1 MSSPGQTIQFN
12 KIVDLSHPLAPGK
25 EPRKLEARQIF
36 ADEVAPVRRL
46 PDQWY
51 IMHELALVNHLGTHL
66 EVPYHLLKTGFDLAG
81 LPVER
86 MVRAAAVLE
95 ILNLPPGRAITC
107 QEAMA
112 AAELAGGVQDGDMV
126 FIHTGWDR
134 AYGTAEYLRSP
145 CLEVGALDWLAAQ
158 GMSLIGID
166 SAGVENLKS
175 TEHECHLALFTR
187 GIPLIENLAHLDR
200 LEGHHRITAI
210 VAPVAIRG
218 VEAIPVRVLALI

>member
-1 MSSPGQTIQFN
+1 MSSHARTLHFN
-12 KIVDLSHPLAPGK
+12 QVVDLSHPLSPGK

-51 IMHELALVNHLGTHL
+51 IMHELTLVNHLGTHL
-66 EVPYHLLKTGFDLAG
+66 EVPYHLLKSGFDLAG
-81 LPVER
+81 LPAER
-86 MVRAAAVLE
+86 LVRPAAVLE

-107 QEAMA
+107 QETMA
-112 AAELAGGVQDGDMV
+112 AAERAGGVQAGDMV

-134 AYGTAEYLRSP
+134 AYGTAEYLHSP
-145 CLEVGALDWLAAQ
+145 CLEVGSIEWLAAQ

-187 GIPLIENLAHLDR
+187 GIPLIENLARLDR
-200 LEGHHRITAI
+200 LEGRPRITAI
-210 VAPVAIRG
+210 VAPLAIRG